1 MSSRAV
7 NVPCTVDIAHTPEAL
22 YAHVE
27 LTGIDIRPGDT
38 VLVHDAPTRI
48 EDGTRIVCER
58 RATVT
63 RAGWLRRLW
72 TRVAAPFWLIVH
84 D

>member
-1 MSSRAV
+1 MSRALV
-7 NVPCTVDIAHTPEAL
+7 VPCTVDISQMPEAL

-27 LTGIDIRPGDT
+27 LDGIDIRPGDT
-38 VLVHDAPTRI
+38 VFVHDAPTRI
-48 EDGTRIVCER
+48 DDGTRIVCER
-58 RATVT
+58 RATVV

-72 TRVAAPFWLIVH
+72 ARVTAPFWLIVH

>member
-1 MSSRAV
+1 MSHTV
-7 NVPCTVDIAHTPEAL
+7 EVPCTVDIAQTAEAL

-27 LTGIDIRPGDT
+27 LEGIDVRPGDT

-48 EDGTRIVCER
+48 DDGTRIVCER
-58 RATVT
+58 RAMVV

-72 TRVAAPFWLIVH
+72 TRVASPFWLIVH